1 MLVSPGYFR
10 LLGIP
15 VRSGRDFG
23 ERDVAEAPLTCIV
36 NAALAR
42 DAFPDDDPIGQ
53 RIETGY
59 DSVPDGAHLMTIVG
73 VVGDVRQYDPKT
85 PPEPIIYMPYQ
96 QHPLPAT
103 EMKVLFRAPGDP
115 SAAMTAL
122 RAEAKRLN
130 PEVPTSF
137 LPLVRTLETAL
148 APSRF
153 RTLLLAL
160 FAGLAGV
167 LAIVGLYGVMSYSV
181 SQRTR
186 EIGMRIALGA
196 APGRIVGMVLGQG
209 LRLVLPGVVA
219 GVALSLAAGRMVTSF
234 VYGIRPSDPI
244 TLLVVSVLLAG
255 VAVASMAIPARRA
268 ARVDPLV
275 ALRQE

>member
-1 MLVSPGYFR
+1 
-10 LLGIP
+10 
-15 VRSGRDFG
+15 
-23 ERDVAEAPLTCIV
+23 
-36 NAALAR
+36 
-42 DAFPDDDPIGQ
+42 
-53 RIETGY
+53 
-59 DSVPDGAHLMTIVG
+59 MTIVG